1 MTAIAERAGPPD
13 WTGAALKISAVALVG
28 VVWISSAIFGVYILA
43 YYGGAI
49 PASTLED
56 WNETLPKLY
65 EAHTPA
71 ASTGIGAHW
80 AILLLLGPVQLIGG
94 IRQKVLDV
102 HRWTGRA
109 YAFAAVAAGVG
120 GLGCRLIMSKP

>member
-1 MTAIAERAGPPD
+1 MQSGRD
-13 WTGAALKISAVALVG
+13 RRTGLARPCAFRPWRWSAR
-28 VVWISSAIFGVYILA
+28 WISSAIFGFYILA

-49 PASTLED
+49 PASTLQD

-65 EAHTPA
+65 EADAPA
-71 ASTGIGAHW
+71 ASTGIGAHFFDG

>member
-1 MTAIAERAGPPD
+1 MQSGRD
-13 WTGAALKISAVALVG
+13 RRTGLAWPCAFRPWRWSAR
-28 VVWISSAIFGVYILA
+28 WISSAIFGFYILA

-49 PASTLED
+49 PASTLQD

-65 EAHTPA
+65 EADAPA
-71 ASTGIGAHW
+71 ASTGIGAHFFAG

-109 YAFAAVAAGVG
+109 YAFAAVAAGV
-120 GLGCRLIMSKP
+120 S

>member
-1 MTAIAERAGPPD
+1 MTAITDQAGLPE
-13 WTGAALKISAVALVG
+13 WTGAVLRFSAMALVG
-28 VVWISSAIFGVYILA
+28 AVWISSAIFGFYILA

-71 ASTGIGAHW
+71 ASAGIGAHFFAG
-80 AILLLLGPVQLIGG
+80 AILLLLGPVALFGPHG
-94 IRQKVLDV
+94 PDEHVGERN
-102 HRWTGRA
+102 
-109 YAFAAVAAGVG
+109 AVV
-120 GLGCRLIMSKP
+120 